1 MSSAARLEAKA
12 TSRGLFTVA
21 ILVAAASVVA
31 GCGDD
36 DDEVTPPPAQQ
47 DTGPAAIL
55 DAAPDAVLTE
65 DVAVTDTGGPG
76 EDAVVDGGPVAELT
90 AIPVAAA
97 PTGPDDAIW
106 AGAPARAVVSEN
118 MSTGLAYGEGELNMT
133 GTKTGTA
140 SFNKGVSADLMLKA
154 AYTSD
159 TLYILAEWKDATLDI
174 DRRRQVFD
182 GAADP
187 TKPSESPAGWSA
199 QLNDDKIGFAFEI
212 APAQSEFGK
221 FQDVGCRASCHVA
234 PTVGLDMRPSSGK
247 VDIWHWKTSRT
258 EVVGFV
264 NDQYS
269 SPEGRKNDNAG
280 IEKRNTDGARMPPKF
295 IWNGTPQEF
304 TRWDGM
310 RVTLDPAYVLLDAFK
325 TAFTGNAATGKTLY
339 GSKGCTG
346 CHGATG
352 SGGFAPALVTNA
364 IARKPNSALD
374 AKLTG
379 AGGHLAVADA
389 TERANIIAYVRG
401 LRGVPG
407 YYIVPPTGDDADL
420 PTISNVKVDA
430 IGADTTMLGEI
441 PTHTTYRVMI
451 VRKLDTKSANDV
463 VFDPSKTYVFGVALM
478 DNDGKNH
485 VGSAKETLRFQR

>member
-1 MSSAARLEAKA
+1 MSTAARLQV
-12 TSRGLFTVA
+12 SRGSVLA
-21 ILVAAASVVA
+21 MLVAAASVLA

-36 DDEVTPPPAQQ
+36 DEVAPTPQEEA
-47 DTGPAAIL
+47 GPVIP
-55 DAAPDAVLTE
+55 DAAPPDTALPE
-65 DVAVTDTGGPG
+65 DVAVTDTGAPG
-76 EDAVVDGGPVAELT
+76 EDAMPDVGPATELV

-106 AGAPARAVVSEN
+106 AGAPARAVISEN

-140 SFNKGVSADLMLKA
+140 SFNKGASPDLMLKA
-154 AYTSD
+154 TYTSD
-159 TLYILAEWKDATLDI
+159 TLYILAEWKDSTFNI

-182 GAADP
+182 GPADP
-187 TKPSESPAGWSA
+187 TKPSESPNGWSA

-212 APAQSEFGK
+212 DAAQSEFGK

-234 PTVGLDMRPSSGK
+234 PTVGLDMRPSAGK

-264 NDQYS
+264 NDQFS
-269 SPEGRKNDNAG
+269 NPEGRKNDSAG

-304 TRWDGM
+304 TRWDGV

-325 TAFTGNAATGKTLY
+325 TAFTGNAANGKTLF
-339 GSKGCTG
+339 GSKGCGG

-352 SGGFAPALVTNA
+352 SGGFAPQLVTNA

-374 AKLTG
+374 TKLGG

-389 TERANIIAYVRG
+389 TERTDLIAYVRG

-420 PTISNVKVDA
+420 PTLSNVKVDA
-430 IGADTTMLGEI
+430 IGTDTTKLGEI
-441 PTHTTYRVMI
+441 PTHATYRVMI
-451 VRKLDTKSANDV
+451 VRKLDTKSANDT

-478 DNDGKNH
+478 DDDGKNH
-485 VGSAKETLRFQR
+485 VGSAREVLRFQR